1 MKRRGH
7 KALHVCLNGRLVGIY
22 AKKKNGAVSFKYTPT
37 WLRWTRAIALSQSMP
52 LGEKLYSGTIVS
64 SYFENL
70 LPDSEVILRKIA
82 DRTGAPGRDAY
93 SLLSEIGRDCVGAL
107 QFLPADIDIPEL
119 TSPKGRKLTPKD
131 IEKTLNNLERAPLG
145 IEGEGGFRISLSGA
159 QEKAAFLKLDQ
170 DWYAPEGL
178 SPTTHIFKPAI
189 GTLQWESGP
198 VDMSN
203 SVENE
208 HYCLTLINAFGLKT
222 AATDIGTFGAQRVL
236 VVERFDR
243 IRLDNGLILRRPQED
258 MCQALGYPPSQ
269 KYQNMGGPRLVDIL
283 KFMSASETSYEDQK
297 TIFKCQIIF
306 WLIGAVDGHAKNFS
320 VFLTPNNGFRLT
332 PIYDVMSA
340 EMAFKAKQIRHKDYR
355 LAMSLGS
362 NNHYKIRNIRG
373 RHFAETAIEAGLS
386 KGFAQETITDIRE
399 SFSAAFDAVLMEL
412 PKDFPLHIHE
422 SIKAAALKRLPL
434 LDSAFA

>member
-1 MKRRGH
+1 M
-7 KALHVCLNGRLVGIY
+7 ALSALE
-22 AKKKNGAVSFKYTPT
+22 YTPT

-119 TSPKGRKLTPKD
+119 TSPKGRKLTLKD

-145 IEGEGGFRISLSGA
+145 IEGESGFRISLAGA
-159 QEKAAFLKLDQ
+159 QEKAAFLKIGK

-340 EMAFKAKQIRHKDYR
+340 EMAFEAKQIRHKDYR
-355 LAMSLGS
+355 LAMSLGKQS
-362 NNHYKIRNIRG
+362 
-373 RHFAETAIEAGLS
+373 L
-386 KGFAQETITDIRE
+386 
-399 SFSAAFDAVLMEL
+399 
-412 PKDFPLHIHE
+412 
-422 SIKAAALKRLPL
+422 
-434 LDSAFA
+434 